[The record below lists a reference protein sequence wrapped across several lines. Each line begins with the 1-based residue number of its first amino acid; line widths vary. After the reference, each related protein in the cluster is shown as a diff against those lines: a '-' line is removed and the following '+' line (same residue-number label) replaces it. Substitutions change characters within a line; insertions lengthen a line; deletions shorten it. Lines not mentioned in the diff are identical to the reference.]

1 MYLQGEGRSENV
13 NFSTYAYIKALTP
26 YIARGGVE
34 NLGLN
39 KAGITYV
46 ALPIIRYRD
55 SPDSAVFMSLGNC
68 SCYIVMSMI
77 DGANFFNTNSWMS
90 SVTI

>member
-13 NFSTYAYIKALTP
+13 NFSTYAYI
-26 YIARGGVE
+26 ARGRVE

-55 SPDSAVFMSLGNC
+55 SPDSTVFMSLGNC